1 MKRIFFGF
9 LAAALTV
16 SASAQ
21 LPQIRITSVYPAGAQ
36 QGTTAD
42 VTVSVGT
49 DIDEATELLFS
60 HPGLKATPRKDGNG
74 NPLANQ
80 FSVTI
85 DSSVPAGL
93 YDVRMR
99 GPFGVSNP
107 RTFRVDTIPE
117 VPEAEPNNLPEQ
129 AMAVTL
135 GNVVNARANSAA
147 DVDMYTVG
155 VKAGQVVVVRAEAA
169 AIDSLMQPVVE
180 LFDAS
185 GRRVAF
191 SRRQRQQDPVVIYKS
206 AADQQLRVKVRDTVY
221 GGSNDYGYRLVVD
234 SRMLIDAVFPQV
246 VQAGTD
252 ARVTVL
258 GRHVPGGQDAGQ
270 ALNGLPLQK
279 KEVTIRVPN
288 VGNRTGADSAAT
300 SIDAAI
306 VGIEGNLIS
315 FAVHS
320 AAVNAV
326 AHSDEAGPVAL
337 PAAVSGSFETQQD
350 EDTIRFAAKAG
361 EKWQINVLAHRLG
374 SNADPSLI
382 VEQITKPADGAETYK
397 RLAREDEGKINPGGG
412 NLPTLTTDPAYLF
425 TAPADGEY
433 RLRLRD
439 RFAASRGAP
448 DLTWSVTIDPPTPD
462 YQVVV
467 FDSFPSVDGKQP
479 PATGSVSIRRGG
491 NYYIPVYAYR
501 SGGHSAE
508 IKLTVEGLP
517 KGVTCAPASFLP
529 GRQDSMLVFSAAH
542 DAPESASP
550 VTITATSTNG
560 DQAMT
565 REARVAT
572 LVHGG
577 INGLPRTGRASSTLV
592 VGVMRDEQPFHV
604 EPGIVSAEMSQDQQ
618 LLIPL
623 KLIRRAGFDNKV
635 DIAFA
640 GQPGNVDIPKVAI
653 EKGKDSAVA
662 RFFFKENAAVG
673 PATLLMYVT
682 GQVPYRR
689 RIWIL
694 GQAQEKV
701 KAATEQLAATQKKLA
716 DAKSVQ
722 EAGTKKVAELTAML
736 KTYDG
741 QLKAEKAAM
750 TKAQEEVKKAVAGKV
765 DATKQLLALQE
776 KLKAVSAQKTED
788 VDAAIKAV
796 EEATAAVVAATKPV
810 TELSAKLEKLSGQ
823 VTAKKA
829 LVDQK
834 TAQANAAMAEMTKQ
848 QAAVEKAK
856 ADVVAAEGNVK
867 TQEAAKK
874 AADEEVKKAE
884 AATKPQNKN
893 YRTIAVPVRLNVH
906 TTPGK
911 IAAAVP
917 NSGAIKKGAAVDV
930 KLTLTRKNN
939 FAGAVKVALV
949 LPDGVK
955 AVTSN
960 TVEIPADATEA
971 VLKLTAAGD
980 AAAGDIANAVI
991 RATGEFN
998 GRQASFDA
1006 PIGLKVTE

>member
-1 MKRIFFGF
+1 MKRTLFGF
-9 LAAALTV
+9 LAAVLTV

-36 QGTTAD
+36 QGTTVD

-49 DIDEATELLFS
+49 DIDEAVELLLS
-60 HPGLKATPRKDGNG
+60 HPGLKATAKKDGNG
-74 NPLANQ
+74 NPVANQ
-80 FSVTI
+80 FSVAI
-85 DSSVPAGL
+85 DKSVPPGL

-117 VPEAEPNNLPEQ
+117 FPETEPNNLPEQ

-135 GNVVNARANSAA
+135 GSVINSRANSAA
-147 DVDMYTVG
+147 DVDVYTVD
-155 VKAGQVVVVRAEAA
+155 VKAEQVVVVRAEAA
-169 AIDSLMQPVVE
+169 VIDSLMQPVVE
-180 LFDAS
+180 LFDAN

-191 SRRQRQQDPVVIYKS
+191 ARRQRQQDPVVLYKS
-206 AADQQLRVKVRDTVY
+206 AADQKLRIKVRDTVY

-234 SRMLIDAVFPQV
+234 SRMLIDAVSPQV
-246 VQAGTD
+246 VQGGTK
-252 ARVTVL
+252 AKVTVI
-258 GRHVPGGQDAGQ
+258 GRNIPGGQDAGQ
-270 ALNGLPLQK
+270 TLNGVPLQK
-279 KEVTIRVPN
+279 KEVTVQVPAAGSG
-288 VGNRTGADSAAT
+288 VGADSAAT
-300 SIDAAI
+300 SIDSAI
-306 VGIEGNLIS
+306 IGIDGSLIS
-315 FAVHS
+315 FAVRS

-326 AHSDEAGPVAL
+326 SHSDEAGAITL
-337 PAAVSGSFETQQD
+337 PAAVSGSFETEQD

-374 SNADPSLI
+374 SSADPSMI
-382 VEQITKPADGAETYK
+382 VEQITKADDGTETYK
-397 RLAREDEGKINPGGG
+397 RLAREDEGKVNPGGG

-425 TAPADGEY
+425 TAPVDGEY

-439 RFAASRGAP
+439 RFAASRGSA
-448 DLTWSVTIDPPTPD
+448 DLTWSVTIDPPTAD

-491 NYYIPVYAYR
+491 TYYIPVYAYR

-517 KGVTCAPASFLP
+517 KGVTCAPASILP
-529 GRQDSMLVFSAAH
+529 GRQDSTLVFSAAH
-542 DAPESASP
+542 DAAESAAP
-550 VTITATSTNG
+550 VRITATSVNG
-560 DQAMT
+560 DQTTT
-565 REARVAT
+565 RTARVAT
-572 LVHGG
+572 LVHAGV
-577 INGLPRTGRASSTLV
+577 NGLPRTGRTSSTLV

-604 EPGIVSAEMSQDQQ
+604 EPGIVTAEMTQDQQ

-623 KLIRRAGFDNKV
+623 KLTRRAGFDNKV

-662 RFFFKENAAVG
+662 RFYFKENAAVG

-689 RIWIL
+689 RIWL
-694 GQAQEKV
+694 VSQAQEKV
-701 KAATEQLAATQKKLA
+701 KAATDQLAATQKKLT
-716 DAKSVQ
+716 DAKAVQ

-736 KTYDG
+736 KTYDE
-741 QLKAEKAAM
+741 QLKAEKTAM
-750 TKAQEEVKKAVAGKV
+750 KTAQQELNKAVAGKV
-765 DATKQLLALQE
+765 EATKQLLALQE

-810 TELSAKLEKLSGQ
+810 TALSTKLQTLSGQ
-823 VTAKKA
+823 VAAKKK

-834 TAQANAAMAEMTKQ
+834 VAQVNSAKAEMTKQ
-848 QAAVEKAK
+848 QVTVEKAK
-856 ADVVAAEGNVK
+856 ADVVAAEANVK
-867 TQEAAKK
+867 AQEAAKK

-911 IAAAVP
+911 VAAAVP
-917 NSGAIKKGAAVDV
+917 NSGAIKKGTAVDV
-930 KLTLTRKNN
+930 KVTLTRKNN

-949 LPDGVK
+949 LPDGVTS
-955 AVTSN
+955 VTSN
-960 TVEIPADATEA
+960 TVDIAADKTEA